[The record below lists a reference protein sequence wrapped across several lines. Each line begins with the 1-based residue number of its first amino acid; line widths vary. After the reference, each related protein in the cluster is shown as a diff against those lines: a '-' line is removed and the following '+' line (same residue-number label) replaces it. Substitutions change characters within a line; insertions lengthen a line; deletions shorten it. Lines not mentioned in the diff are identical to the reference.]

1 MQCSLLDISLQ
12 LQDNPHFP
20 RSCHTVFF
28 AQNNHLAGWFLC
40 RSFLVQT
47 NMHSNQTRET
57 IRVWWRWFVQP
68 WSSTFHFFIYGPI
81 EANRLFSHLSSSWT
95 ETIFSLILLVSRKN
109 KMKRRLLCKRTT
121 RENSCFVIV
130 YLCWRIEA
138 HHFLQ
143 HAASRITSPLERV
156 ENTLGYEKA
165 TILVWGRA

>member
-1 MQCSLLDISLQ
+1 MPIFRFANQYTLRIEHGRRQGSDVANFFNPGVPHFISLFQ
-12 LQDNPHFP
+12 II
-20 RSCHTVFF
+20 C
-28 AQNNHLAGWFLC
+28 
-40 RSFLVQT
+40 
-47 NMHSNQTRET
+47 
-57 IRVWWRWFVQP
+57 
-68 WSSTFHFFIYGPI
+68 IYGPT

-95 ETIFSLILLVSRKN
+95 EVIFSLILLVSRKN

-143 HAASRITSPLERV
+143 HAASRITSTLERV
-156 ENTLGYEKA
+156 ENTLRYEKA